1 MGVYA
6 HRFIEVLDKDN
17 QWHLLPIWSKYK
29 ESSYSQPDL
38 VADDLKLTK
47 HHCFL
52 RRSSSGFYSPG
63 SMYSVDDISHPIA
76 QSELSDE
83 TREYIEHYDWPVRTE
98 CFLLSELEAFADKCQ
113 EQIYSH
119 LADAF
124 HDRNMLLIIKMLA
137 NATNTSKQ
145 TEVEEDDYYRS
156 PRSTFDDYLED
167 YLSVMSEV
175 FKIHFLNNEIDF
187 YYDPAKVRVVFFY
200 A

>member
-17 QWHLLPIWSKYK
+17 HWHLLPLWSKYK

-38 VADDLKLTK
+38 VTDDLKLTK

-63 SMYSVDDISHPIA
+63 SLYSVDDISHPIA

-83 TREYIEHYDWPVRTE
+83 TRAYIERYEWSVRTE

-113 EQIYSH
+113 EQVYSH

-124 HDRNMLLIIKMLA
+124 HDRNMQLIIKMLA
-137 NATNTSKQ
+137 NATNASRQ
-145 TEVEEDDYYRS
+145 AGIEEEDYYRS
-156 PRSTFDDYLED
+156 PRAIFDDYLED
-167 YLSVMSEV
+167 YLSVMAEV
-175 FKIHFLNNEIDF
+175 FKVHFLISDVDF

>member
-6 HRFIEVLDKDN
+6 QRFIEVLDKDN
-17 QWHLLPIWSKYK
+17 QWHLLPLWIKYN
-29 ESSYSQPDL
+29 ESDYSQPDL

-52 RRSSSGFYSPG
+52 RRSSSGFYSTG
-63 SMYSVDDISHPIA
+63 SLYSVDDISHPIA
-76 QSELSDE
+76 QCELSDE
-83 TREYIEHYDWPVRTE
+83 TKAYIEHYDWPVRTE

-124 HDRNMLLIIKMLA
+124 HDRNMQLIIKMLA

-145 TEVEEDDYYRS
+145 DEVEEEDYYRS
-156 PRSTFDDYLED
+156 PRVTFDDYLED
-167 YLSVMSEV
+167 YLSVMAEV
-175 FKIHFLNNEIDF
+175 FKVHFLISEVDF

>member
-6 HRFIEVLDKDN
+6 HRFIEVIDKDN
-17 QWHLLPIWSKYK
+17 QWHLLPLWSKYK
-29 ESSYSQPDL
+29 DSSYNQPDL

-76 QSELSDE
+76 PSELSDE

-124 HDRNMLLIIKMLA
+124 HDRNMQLIIKMLA

-156 PRSTFDDYLED
+156 PRATFDDYLED
-167 YLSVMSEV
+167 YLSVMAEV
-175 FKIHFLNNEIDF
+175 FKIHFLISEVDF
-187 YYDPAKVRVVFFY
+187 IYDPAKVRVVFFY

>member
-17 QWHLLPIWSKYK
+17 QWHLLPLWSKYN
-29 ESSYSQPDL
+29 ESDYSQPDL
-38 VADDLKLTK
+38 VTDELKLTK

-52 RRSSSGFYSPG
+52 RRSSSGFYSTG
-63 SMYSVDDISHPIA
+63 SLYSVDDISHPIA

-83 TREYIEHYDWPVRTE
+83 TKAYIEHYDWPVRTE
-98 CFLLSELEAFADKCQ
+98 CFLLSELEVFADKCQ

-119 LADAF
+119 LSDAF
-124 HDRNMLLIIKMLA
+124 HDRNMQLIIKMLA

-145 TEVEEDDYYRS
+145 AEVEEEDYYRS
-156 PRSTFDDYLED
+156 PRATFDDYLED
-167 YLSVMSEV
+167 YLSVMAEV
-175 FKIHFLNNEIDF
+175 FKVHFLISEVDF

>member
-6 HRFIEVLDKDN
+6 HRFIEVLDMDN
-17 QWHLLPIWSKYK
+17 KWHLLPIWSKYK
-29 ESSYSQPDL
+29 ESSYSPPDL

-52 RRSSSGFYSPG
+52 QSSSSGFYSSG
-63 SMYSVDDISHPIA
+63 SLYSVDDFSHQIA

-83 TREYIEHYDWPVRTE
+83 TRAHIEHYDWPVRTE

-113 EQIYSH
+113 EQVYSH

-124 HDRNMLLIIKMLA
+124 HDRNMQLIIKMLA
-137 NATNTSKQ
+137 NNANASKQ

-156 PRSTFDDYLED
+156 PRATFDDYLED
-167 YLSVMSEV
+167 YLSVMAEV
-175 FKIHFLNNEIDF
+175 FKVHFLISDVDF
-187 YYDPAKVRVVFFY
+187 YYNPDKVRVVFFY

>member
-6 HRFIEVLDKDN
+6 HRFIEVIDKDN
-17 QWHLLPIWSKYK
+17 QWHLLPLWSKYK
-29 ESSYSQPDL
+29 DSSYNQPDL

-98 CFLLSELEAFADKCQ
+98 CFLLSDIHGDQSNE
-113 EQIYSH
+113 
-119 LADAF
+119 
-124 HDRNMLLIIKMLA
+124 DRNGCQGDDPGIILLVKPGTDRLA
-137 NATNTSKQ
+137 C
-145 TEVEEDDYYRS
+145 S
-156 PRSTFDDYLED
+156 PFASANDHGDKKR
-167 YLSVMSEV
+167 
-175 FKIHFLNNEIDF
+175 NEWQDA
-187 YYDPAKVRVVFFY
+187 AKEGNSHGDTIELLQYIANLFSHDVHLLMISGQ
-200 A
+200 

>member
-6 HRFIEVLDKDN
+6 HRFVEVLDKDN
-17 QWHLLPIWSKYK
+17 QWHLLPLWSKYN
-29 ESSYSQPDL
+29 ESDYSQPDL

-52 RRSSSGFYSPG
+52 RRSSSGFYSTG
-63 SMYSVDDISHPIA
+63 ALYSVDDISHPIA

-83 TREYIEHYDWPVRTE
+83 TKAYIEHYDWPVRTE

-113 EQIYSH
+113 EQVYSH

-124 HDRNMLLIIKMLA
+124 HDRNMQLIIKMLA

-145 TEVEEDDYYRS
+145 AEVEEEDYYRS
-156 PRSTFDDYLED
+156 PRATFDDYIED
-167 YLSVMSEV
+167 YLSVMAEV
-175 FKIHFLNNEIDF
+175 FKVHFLISEVDF

>member
-17 QWHLLPIWSKYK
+17 QWHLLPLWSKYN
-29 ESSYSQPDL
+29 ESDYSQPDL
-38 VADDLKLTK
+38 VTDELKLTK

-52 RRSSSGFYSPG
+52 RRSSSGFYSTG
-63 SMYSVDDISHPIA
+63 SLYSVDDISHPIA

-83 TREYIEHYDWPVRTE
+83 TREYVEHYDWPVRTE

-113 EQIYSH
+113 EQVYSH

-124 HDRNMLLIIKMLA
+124 HDRNMQLIIKMLA

-145 TEVEEDDYYRS
+145 AEVEEEDYYRS
-156 PRSTFDDYLED
+156 PRATFDDYIED
-167 YLSVMSEV
+167 YLSVMAEV
-175 FKIHFLNNEIDF
+175 FKVHFLISEVDF